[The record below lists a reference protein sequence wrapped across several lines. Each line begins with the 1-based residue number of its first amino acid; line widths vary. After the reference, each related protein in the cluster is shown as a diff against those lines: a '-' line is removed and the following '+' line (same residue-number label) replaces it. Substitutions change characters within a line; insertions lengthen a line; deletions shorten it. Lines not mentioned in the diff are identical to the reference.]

1 MITHLPQ
8 NRFVYAPNYW
18 QWFAHHK
25 NHNLL
30 PQEIRHCE
38 TQLDLIK
45 YLGLDIFSRNIYC
58 KQDE

>member
-8 NRFVYAPNYW
+8 NRFVYTPNYW

-45 YLGLDIFSRNIYC
+45 YLGLDILKIKC
-58 KQDE
+58 K